1 MKWDFGSAQRAYG
14 GESVCGDAVFIAAD
28 EPGLVAVVDGLGH
41 GPEAANAAQAFVQF
55 VELHRAAPLDAA
67 LHEASRRI
75 AHTRGVAAGLVQ
87 LSRPER
93 TLRFAGV
100 GNIEVKAQCR
110 AAVHPVCASGI
121 VGRPLRRVTVYEY
134 TMFPGDTLALMTDG
148 VSTRFELGDLDLR
161 QSPQALAETILFR
174 FGKHTDDATCVVMR
188 CESSDC
194 ASCV

>member
-14 GESVCGDAVFIAAD
+14 GASVCGDAVFIGPD

-41 GPEAANAAQAFVQF
+41 GPEAANAAHAFVKF
-55 VELHRAAPLDAA
+55 VELHRAGPLDAT
-67 LHEASRRI
+67 LHEASRSI

-87 LSRPER
+87 LSRSER

-100 GNIEVKAQCR
+100 GNIEVKARCR
-110 AAVHPVCASGI
+110 EAVHPVCASGI

-134 TMFPGDTLALMTDG
+134 ATFPGDTVALMTDG
-148 VSTRFELGDLDLR
+148 VSTRFELCDLDLR
-161 QSPQALAETILFR
+161 QSAQVLAETILSR

-188 CESSDC
+188 CDIDGF